1 MFIMELI
8 QTNMWK
14 KCHLH
19 ILHILIILQL
29 CSTVCSFNLNIKLAK
44 VFVGNTP
51 SSYFGYTT
59 DFLITREATPKK
71 W

>member
-1 MFIMELI
+1 MFMMELI

-14 KCHLH
+14 KCDIN
-19 ILHILIILQL
+19 ILYILIWLQL
-29 CSTVCSFNLNIKLAK
+29 CSTVCSFNLNIDLAK
-44 VFVGNTP
+44 VFVGNP

>member
-8 QTNMWK
+8 QTSMWK
-14 KCHLH
+14 KCDLH

-29 CSTVCSFNLNIKLAK
+29 CSTVCSFNLNIDLAK
-44 VFVGNTP
+44 VFVGNP